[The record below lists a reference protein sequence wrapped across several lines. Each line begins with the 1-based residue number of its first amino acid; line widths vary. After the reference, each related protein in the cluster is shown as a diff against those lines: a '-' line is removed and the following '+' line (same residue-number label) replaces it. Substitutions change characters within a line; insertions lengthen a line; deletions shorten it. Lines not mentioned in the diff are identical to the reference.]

1 MTRLRKIVTTP
12 YLKGAVALIGQH
24 SADGYGGVDIIDS
37 AASEASAEYA
47 GGAGVTLTTFIGAL
61 IAQLTYADKVSIIPD
76 LIERGFCVSQHVN
89 QDGDPRYPPL
99 GVIPGHYANMCPM
112 SLAFQYQWSDLD
124 KRHQEEHGPLGSGAW
139 GPAHS
144 PPPPRFAVGTA
155 VECKLGSEEDW
166 VPGEVVRIGWPEAF
180 GDMGPAVP
188 ADGCDFICPYQ
199 IKLDSGSTSLESRS
213 SGSLDIVPSQEGG
226 PSTGSIDSDIDDD
239 IDDDLEYDLFDAA
252 SPEPRA
258 PQAQRRRTRG
268 GPDAWKLRALPPRP
282 QLSTQ
287 PSTFT

>member
-166 VPGEVVRIGWPEAF
+166 VPGEVIRIGWPEAF

-199 IKLDSGSTSLESRS
+199 IKLDSGRLVFSPADT
-213 SGSLDIVPSQEGG
+213 DA
-226 PSTGSIDSDIDDD
+226 SIR
-239 IDDDLEYDLFDAA
+239 LKM
-252 SPEPRA
+252 PN
-258 PQAQRRRTRG
+258 
-268 GPDAWKLRALPPRP
+268 P
-282 QLSTQ
+282 QLVEVGHDVVGRLREAGVSDDNLLAAALEVADKLSEAMRTKR
-287 PSTFT
+287 TTWAECL